1 MSTAPPAWRT
11 DGAGMLLIDC
21 PWYGPR
27 DDAEFH
33 YGGEAHIAR
42 PTHGATL
49 SDFEWSEY
57 LFLQQNPKGLYLERW
72 NHAAGCRR
80 WFNMAR
86 DTVSH
91 EIVEVYA
98 IGTLPKS
105 EAGLRAYQDAWRR
118 TTAAEANARAED
130 GA

>member
-1 MSTAPPAWRT
+1 
-11 DGAGMLLIDC
+11 MLLIDC
-21 PWYGPR
+21 PWCGPR

-42 PTHGATL
+42 PKTPDAL
-49 SDFEWSEY
+49 SDAEWTAY
-57 LFLQQNPKGLYLERW
+57 LFLRENPKGTHLERW
-72 NHAAGCRR
+72 SHSHGCRR
-80 WFNMAR
+80 WFNAVR